1 METFTGSGEGER
13 NRWKKEK
20 KKKRKTAIGVFDQI
34 TSGKK
39 KEVSIENDEFSDQ
52 TIHNETWTDST
63 KPTPVG

>member
-1 METFTGSGEGER
+1 MEER
-13 NRWKKEK
+13 KKEK
-20 KKKRKTAIGVFDQI
+20 KKNSDRCLRSNNKW
-34 TSGKK
+34 KK